1 MTLENLASIGRLKPH
16 SADRVE
22 IQRLLAA
29 AEVSLKDAQRKEVSA
44 SSRFDMAYKSL
55 TQSALTALL
64 ANGYRPSTSEPGHHQ
79 TILQTLPKTIGL
91 MPERLKL
98 LDVFRRARGGI
109 LQRLE
114 GDNKWRKRSNNAPAR
129 KWNDCSKRQAGSC
142 RITSGPDPRGSRRDH
157 PHVLAQ
163 PWLWRGGFPVLRQCQ
178 GGPRHR
184 SQERWRRTG

>member
-98 LDVFRRARGGI
+98 LDVFRRARNAADY
-109 LQRLE
+109 E
-114 GDNKWRKRSNNAPAR
+114 GVPVEDGKLGACIEAAR
-129 KWNDCSKRQAGSC
+129 QL
-142 RITSGPDPRGSRRDH
+142 
-157 PHVLAQ
+157 LAEVRA
-163 PWLWRGGFPVLRQCQ
+163 WLKANRPELG
-178 GGPRHR
+178 
-184 SQERWRRTG
+184 

>member
-1 MTLENLASIGRLKPH
+1 MTLENLESIGRLKSH

-44 SSRFDMAYKSL
+44 SSRFELAYKSL
-55 TQSALTALL
+55 MQSALTALL

-98 LDVFRRARGGI
+98 FDVLRRARNAADY
-109 LQRLE
+109 E
-114 GDNKWRKRSNNAPAR
+114 GVPVEDSKLDACIEAAR
-129 KWNDCSKRQAGSC
+129 HLHAEVRA
-142 RITSGPDPRGSRRDH
+142 
-157 PHVLAQ
+157 
-163 PWLWRGGFPVLRQCQ
+163 WLKANRPELG
-178 GGPRHR
+178 
-184 SQERWRRTG
+184 

>member
-29 AEVSLKDAQRKEVSA
+29 AEVSLDDAQRKEVSA
-44 SSRFDMAYKSL
+44 SSRFDMAYKSI
-55 TQSALTALL
+55 TQSALAALL

-98 LDVFRRARGGI
+98 FDIFRRARNAADY
-109 LQRLE
+109 E
-114 GDNKWRKRSNNAPAR
+114 GVPVEDSKLDACMEAAR
-129 KWNDCSKRQAGSC
+129 QLHAEVRA
-142 RITSGPDPRGSRRDH
+142 
-157 PHVLAQ
+157 
-163 PWLWRGGFPVLRQCQ
+163 WLKANRPELG
-178 GGPRHR
+178 
-184 SQERWRRTG
+184 

>member
-29 AEVSLKDAQRKEVSA
+29 AEVSLDDARRKEVSA
-44 SSRFDMAYKSL
+44 SSRFDMAYKSI
-55 TQSALTALL
+55 TQSALAALL

-98 LDVFRRARGGI
+98 FDIFRRARNAADY
-109 LQRLE
+109 E
-114 GDNKWRKRSNNAPAR
+114 GVPVEDSKLDACMEAAR
-129 KWNDCSKRQAGSC
+129 QLHAEVRA
-142 RITSGPDPRGSRRDH
+142 
-157 PHVLAQ
+157 
-163 PWLWRGGFPVLRQCQ
+163 WLKANRPELG
-178 GGPRHR
+178 
-184 SQERWRRTG
+184 

>member
-29 AEVSLKDAQRKEVSA
+29 AEVSLDDAQRKEVSA

-98 LDVFRRARGGI
+98 FDVFRRARNAADY
-109 LQRLE
+109 E
-114 GDNKWRKRSNNAPAR
+114 GVPVEESKLDACIEAAR
-129 KWNDCSKRQAGSC
+129 QLLGEVR
-142 RITSGPDPRGSRRDH
+142 
-157 PHVLAQ
+157 V
-163 PWLWRGGFPVLRQCQ
+163 WLRANRPELG
-178 GGPRHR
+178 
-184 SQERWRRTG
+184 